1 MWSSTRIGEN
11 TMINRTDLNERVREW
26 GLREEVVEKD
36 YVIGWLLWGIGSH
49 PGLSTS
55 WAFKGG
61 TCLKK
66 CYLETYR
73 FSEDLDFTVL
83 PGGIITPEE
92 LNTALKDIFAK
103 VYDQSGIELRER
115 EPILRV
121 RPDGKSVE
129 GKVYYR
135 GPRNASDV
143 SSIKLDLTPVE
154 RVVRP
159 TVLRPI
165 SHPYP
170 DQLPSPGTVRCYCFE
185 ELFAEKLRAMGE
197 RCRPRDLYDI
207 INLFHRRDFRHHPEL
222 IRTVFTQ
229 KCEAKGVEVFTFNSI
244 EASPHRAEL
253 ETEWANMLGHQLPAL
268 PPFAEFWRELPDL
281 FGWLNG
287 QLSPEELT
295 PIPVGKDEESAWK
308 PPATVW
314 VWGQGIPLESVRFA
328 AANHLCIELG
338 YDGKMRVIEP
348 YSLRITRAGF
358 LLLYAVKSET
368 GELRAYRVDRIE
380 SINVTTKPFKPR
392 FTVELTSVGPL
403 TSPPV
408 QTSTRTFTHVSAL
421 KSSVTYVF
429 ECSYCG
435 KQFKRS
441 SLDTR
446 LHPHKDKDGLFDCP
460 GRTGYL
466 VNQY

>member
-1 MWSSTRIGEN
+1 MGA
-11 TMINRTDLNERVREW
+11 RED
-26 GLREEVVEKD
+26 VVEKD

-83 PGGIITPEE
+83 PGGIIAPEE
-92 LNTALKDIFAK
+92 LITALKDIFAR
-103 VYDQSGIELRER
+103 VYDQSGVEFRER
-115 EPILRV
+115 EPVLRV

-129 GKVYYR
+129 GRVYYR
-135 GPRNASDV
+135 GPRNAPL
-143 SSIKLDLTPVE
+143 SSIKLDLTTVE
-154 RVVRP
+154 QVVRP

-170 DQLPSPGTVRCYCFE
+170 DQLPLPGTVRCYCFE

-207 INLFHRRDFRHHPEL
+207 INLFHRRDFRPHSEL
-222 IRTVFTQ
+222 IRSVFIQ
-229 KCEAKGVEVFTFNSI
+229 KCETKGVEVFTFNSI
-244 EASPHRAEL
+244 ESSPFRTEL

-268 PPFAEFWRELPDL
+268 PHFAEFWRDLPDL
-281 FGWLNG
+281 FNWLNG
-287 QLSPEELT
+287 QFSPEEFA
-295 PIPVGKDEESAWK
+295 PVPVGKDDESAWK

-328 AANHLCIELG
+328 AANHLCVELG
-338 YDGKMRVIEP
+338 YDRSKRIIEP
-348 YSLRITRAGF
+348 YSLRRTRAGYF
-358 LLLYAVKSET
+358 LLYGVKAET

-380 SINVTTKPFKPR
+380 SINVTTIPFKPR
-392 FTVELTSVGPL
+392 FRVELTSAGPL
-403 TSPPV
+403 ASPPI
-408 QTSTRTFTHVSAL
+408 QRPASTFTHVSSP
-421 KSSVTYVF
+421 KSGMTYVI
-429 ECSYCG
+429 ECSHCG

-441 SLDTR
+441 SLDTHLR
-446 LHPHKDKDGLFDCP
+446 PHKDKDGFFDCP

-466 VNQY
+466 VDQ